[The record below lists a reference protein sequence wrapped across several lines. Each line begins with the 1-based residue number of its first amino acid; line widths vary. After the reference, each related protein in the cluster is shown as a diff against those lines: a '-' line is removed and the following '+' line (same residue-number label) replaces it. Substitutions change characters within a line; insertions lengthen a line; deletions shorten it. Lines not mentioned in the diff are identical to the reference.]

1 MRLCPARW
9 LFICLLQRKHQMQNL
24 CRLKTRAYKERV
36 RLFLYF
42 FILCQALTT
51 FATILASRSASSIQ
65 HVTPPT
71 PSYMSSPLSST
82 VTKTYNSKGQASR
95 LNKSACNQAIQNNRN
110 VSYALQHE
118 DRTAAPPVLSQG
130 NDACSTFNNDECA
143 TEIGQKSLSE
153 TVRPK
158 NLSMVREACAGQ
170 ILPVVSDAVGV
181 QVSTPPVAMP
191 RFVVLSRFRSVHHLA
206 VPINGASCAGT
217 TNPAPGRCYPEE
229 T

>member
-82 VTKTYNSKGQASR
+82 VTKHNLLKDYNSIATDQVGVKFSQYRVFCRQISARRRCRSR
-95 LNKSACNQAIQNNRN
+95 
-110 VSYALQHE
+110 VG
-118 DRTAAPPVLSQG
+118 VLS
-130 NDACSTFNNDECA
+130 ALEPSLVHR
-143 TEIGQKSLSE
+143 KSCLNFLAHVHSISPLAKLCHSE
-153 TVRPK
+153 TAVYSLHTVHALAFAANDGCAQLSQPLQAM
-158 NLSMVREACAGQ
+158 NL
-170 ILPVVSDAVGV
+170 VSA
-181 QVSTPPVAMP
+181 
-191 RFVVLSRFRSVHHLA
+191 RR
-206 VPINGASCAGT
+206 
-217 TNPAPGRCYPEE
+217 
-229 T
+229 